1 MMKSMTFMCWMVIIS
16 PTFILYKHSHTI
28 FFSLLR
34 EIREMSVESLPSIIH
49 PLVTLFAYVVKYQIC
64 KAISLSCSIISYVF
78 HVLYTNICHV
88 FLLRDL
94 KTGFQTCQE
103 LLGTMSSMIWYHHFY
118 TYLNCSLLTCF
129 SCYVFN
135 AVRLLELASVIL
147 LWYWMMVC
155 LKFSR
160 QGIKS

>member
-1 MMKSMTFMCWMVIIS
+1 MNKSLKIYRLFLVSMMKSMTFMCWMVIIS

-34 EIREMSVESLPSIIH
+34 EIREMSVETLPSIIH

-88 FLLRDL
+88 LLLRNL

-103 LLGTMSSMIWYHHFY
+103 LSGDYVINDLVSSFL
-118 TYLNCSLLTCF
+118 YLFKLFSFDMFLMLCF
-129 SCYVFN
+129 FMQSCY
-135 AVRLLELASVIL
+135 
-147 LWYWMMVC
+147 
-155 LKFSR
+155 
-160 QGIKS
+160 